1 MTADQFRNAI
11 LLLNC
16 IDANEFFT
24 AGIEYYDALNVSDEA
39 AAAFGY
45 NHAWSAPG
53 PLALWNAFQ
62 KDPVRFYTHASAGQ
76 RNVLWG
82 IIEKRLTKGE
92 SND

>member
-1 MTADQFRNAI
+1 MTSDQFRNAI

-16 IDANEFFT
+16 IDADEF
-24 AGIEYYDALNVSDEA
+24 A

-62 KDPVRFYTHASAGQ
+62 KDPVRFYTHASAEH
-76 RNVLWG
+76 RNALWA
-82 IIEKRLTKGE
+82 IIENG
-92 SND
+92 